1 MLRLLSNKPNFR
13 EHFLLNLRNQELIIL
28 IVTVVIFTGFSI
40 FLDKFFSAGN
50 LLTLMRSVSILGILS
65 IAMAVVVISKGID
78 LSLIATLAVG
88 TALASVLSSGDVLPS
103 IDLPFIYAVILGFIF
118 TAILCAITGILVA
131 YWDMA
136 SVFVTLAMAGVIY
149 GLGRT
154 LFIRDELNYLPEDA
168 AWLEYLGRGQLFGVP
183 MPIICFLVL
192 AIIMH
197 LLLTKTTF
205 GKFVYSIGDSGLA
218 ARTAGVPVR
227 PILVMIFI
235 LAGLVAYFAGLLTAG
250 AISSI
255 NTRMVAGSM
264 IYDVLLVVV
273 VGGIGLSG
281 GKGGMHNV
289 ILGTLL
295 IGTLLNGMVIMD
307 ISFIVQNLIK
317 GIILLLAIMTDTLLN
332 PRDEQTTQQGDI

>member
-1 MLRLLSNKPNFR
+1 LLKF
-13 EHFLLNLRNQELIIL
+13 RNQELIIL
-28 IVTVVIFTGFSI
+28 IVTVVIFTGFSV
-40 FLDKFFSAGN
+40 FLDKFFSTGN

-103 IDLPFIYAVILGFIF
+103 IDLPFIYAVLIGFIF
-118 TAILCAITGILVA
+118 TAILCALTGILVA

-154 LFIRDELNYLPEDA
+154 LFIGDELNYLPEDA
-168 AWLEYLGRGQLFGVP
+168 VWLEYMGRGQLFGVP
-183 MPIICFLVL
+183 MPIICFLSL
-192 AIIMH
+192 AFLMH
-197 LLLTKTTF
+197 LVLTKTTF

-235 LAGLVAYFAGLLTAG
+235 IAGLVAYFAGLLTAG

-255 NTRMVAGSM
+255 NTRMVSGSM

-317 GIILLLAIMTDTLLN
+317 GIILLVAIMTDTILN

>member
-1 MLRLLSNKPNFR
+1 MFK
-13 EHFLLNLRNQELIIL
+13 LRNQELIIL
-28 IVTVVIFTGFSI
+28 IVTVVIFAGFSV
-40 FLDKFFSAGN
+40 FLDKFFSTGN

-118 TAILCAITGILVA
+118 TAILCAMTGILVA

-183 MPIICFLVL
+183 MPIICFLML

-197 LLLTKTTF
+197 LMLTKTTF

-235 LAGLVAYFAGLLTAG
+235 LAGTVAYFAVLLTAG

-317 GIILLLAIMTDTLLN
+317 GIILLLAIMNDTLLN

>member
-1 MLRLLSNKPNFR
+1 MLK
-13 EHFLLNLRNQELIIL
+13 LRNQELIIL
-28 IVTVVIFTGFSI
+28 IVTIVIFAGFSV
-40 FLDKFFSAGN
+40 FLDKFFSTGN

-88 TALASVLSSGDVLPS
+88 TALASVLSSGDVLPL
-103 IDLPFIYAVILGFIF
+103 IDLPFIYAVLIGLIF
-118 TAILCAITGILVA
+118 TSILCAITGILVA

-154 LFIRDELNYLPEDA
+154 LFIGDELNYLPEDA
-168 AWLEYLGRGQLFGVP
+168 LWLEYLGRGQLFGVP
-183 MPIICFLVL
+183 MPIICFLSL
-192 AIIMH
+192 ALLMH

-235 LAGLVAYFAGLLTAG
+235 IAGLVAYFAGLLTAG

-255 NTRMVAGSM
+255 NTRMVSGSM

>member
-1 MLRLLSNKPNFR
+1 MIK
-13 EHFLLNLRNQELIIL
+13 LRNQELIIL
-28 IVTVVIFTGFSI
+28 IVTVVIFAGFSI
-40 FLDKFFSAGN
+40 FLDKFFSTGN

-88 TALASVLSSGDVLPS
+88 TALASVLSSADVLPS
-103 IDLPFIYAVILGFIF
+103 IDLPFVYAVLLGFLF
-118 TAILCAITGILVA
+118 TAILCAITGTLVA

-154 LFIRDELNYLPEDA
+154 LFIGDELNYLPEDA
-168 AWLEYLGRGQLFGVP
+168 AWLEYLGRGQLLGVP
-183 MPIICFLVL
+183 MPIVCFLSL
-192 AIIMH
+192 AFIMH
-197 LLLTKTTF
+197 LVLTKTTF

-227 PILVMIFI
+227 PILVIIFI
-235 LAGLVAYFAGLLTAG
+235 IAGVVAYFAGLLTAG

-255 NTRMVAGSM
+255 NTRMVSGSM

-317 GIILLLAIMTDTLLN
+317 GIILLLAIMTDTILN

>member
-1 MLRLLSNKPNFR
+1 MFK
-13 EHFLLNLRNQELIIL
+13 LRNQELIIL
-28 IVTVVIFTGFSI
+28 IVTVSIFGGFSI
-40 FLDKFFSAGN
+40 FLDKFFSTGN

-78 LSLIATLAVG
+78 LSLIATLAIG
-88 TALASVLSSGDVLPS
+88 TALASVLSSPDVLPF
-103 IDLPFIYAVILGFIF
+103 IDLPFVYAVLLGFLF
-118 TAILCAITGILVA
+118 TALLCAITGILVA

-154 LFIRDELNYLPEDA
+154 LFIGDELNYLPEDA
-168 AWLEYLGRGQLFGVP
+168 VWLEYLGRGQLFGIP
-183 MPIICFLVL
+183 MPIICFMSLALVMHLVL
-192 AIIMH
+192 
-197 LLLTKTTF
+197 TQTTF

-255 NTRMVAGSM
+255 NTRMVSGSL

-317 GIILLLAIMTDTLLN
+317 GIILLIAIMTDTILN

>member
-1 MLRLLSNKPNFR
+1 MLPLV
-13 EHFLLNLRNQELIIL
+13 FLNPSGIHNLFKLRNQELIIL
-28 IVTVVIFTGFSI
+28 IVTIFIFAGFSI
-40 FLDKFFSAGN
+40 FLDKFFSTGN

-78 LSLIATLAVG
+78 LSLIATLAIG
-88 TALASVLSSGDVLPS
+88 TALASVLSSADVLPS
-103 IDLPFIYAVILGFIF
+103 IDLPFVYAVLLGFLF

-154 LFIRDELNYLPEDA
+154 LFIGDELNYLPPDA
-168 AWLEYLGRGQLFGVP
+168 GWLEYLGRGQLLSIP
-183 MPIICFLVL
+183 MPIICFLTL
-192 AIIMH
+192 AFVMH
-197 LLLTKTTF
+197 LVLTKTTF

-255 NTRMVAGSM
+255 NTRMVSGSM

-273 VGGIGLSG
+273 VGGIGQSG

-317 GIILLLAIMTDTLLN
+317 GIILLIAIMTDTILN

>member
-1 MLRLLSNKPNFR
+1 
-13 EHFLLNLRNQELIIL
+13 
-28 IVTVVIFTGFSI
+28 
-40 FLDKFFSAGN
+40 
-50 LLTLMRSVSILGILS
+50 MRSVSILGILS

-88 TALASVLSSGDVLPS
+88 TALASVLSSGDVLPL
-103 IDLPFIYAVILGFIF
+103 IDLPFIYAVLIGLIF
-118 TAILCAITGILVA
+118 TSILCAITGILVA

-154 LFIRDELNYLPEDA
+154 LFIGDELNYLPEDA
-168 AWLEYLGRGQLFGVP
+168 LWLEYLGRGQLFGVP
-183 MPIICFLVL
+183 MPIICFLSL
-192 AIIMH
+192 ALLMH

-235 LAGLVAYFAGLLTAG
+235 IAGMVAYFAGLLTAG

-255 NTRMVAGSM
+255 NTRMVSGSM

-317 GIILLLAIMTDTLLN
+317 GIILLLAIMTDTILN

>member
-1 MLRLLSNKPNFR
+1 
-13 EHFLLNLRNQELIIL
+13 
-28 IVTVVIFTGFSI
+28 
-40 FLDKFFSAGN
+40 
-50 LLTLMRSVSILGILS
+50 MRSVSILGILS

-88 TALASVLSSGDVLPS
+88 TALASVLSSGDVLPL
-103 IDLPFIYAVILGFIF
+103 IDLPFIYAVLIGLIF
-118 TAILCAITGILVA
+118 TSVLCAITGILVA

-154 LFIRDELNYLPEDA
+154 LFIGDELNYLPEDA
-168 AWLEYLGRGQLFGVP
+168 LWLEYLGRGQLFGVP
-183 MPIICFLVL
+183 MPIICFLSL
-192 AIIMH
+192 ALLMH

-235 LAGLVAYFAGLLTAG
+235 IAGLVAYFAGLLTAG

-255 NTRMVAGSM
+255 NTRMVSGSM

-317 GIILLLAIMTDTLLN
+317 GIILLLAIMTDTILN

>member
-1 MLRLLSNKPNFR
+1 MFK
-13 EHFLLNLRNQELIIL
+13 LRNQELIIL
-28 IVTVVIFTGFSI
+28 IVTVVIFAGFSV
-40 FLDKFFSAGN
+40 FLDKFFSTGN
-50 LLTLMRSVSILGILS
+50 LLTLMRSVSMLGILS

-118 TAILCAITGILVA
+118 TAILCAMTGILVA

-183 MPIICFLVL
+183 MPIICFLML

-235 LAGLVAYFAGLLTAG
+235 LAGTVAYFAGLLTAG

-255 NTRMVAGSM
+255 NTRMVAGAM

>member
-1 MLRLLSNKPNFR
+1 M
-13 EHFLLNLRNQELIIL
+13 
-28 IVTVVIFTGFSI
+28 TVSIFGGFSI
-40 FLDKFFSAGN
+40 FLDKFFSTGN

-78 LSLIATLAVG
+78 LSLIATLAIG
-88 TALASVLSSGDVLPS
+88 TALASVLSSPDVLPF
-103 IDLPFIYAVILGFIF
+103 IDLPFVYAVLLGFLF

-154 LFIRDELNYLPEDA
+154 LFIGDELNYLPEDA
-168 AWLEYLGRGQLFGVP
+168 VWLEYLGRGQLFGVP
-183 MPIICFLVL
+183 MPIICFLSL
-192 AIIMH
+192 ALVMH
-197 LLLTKTTF
+197 LVLTQTTF

-255 NTRMVAGSM
+255 NTRMVSGSL

-317 GIILLLAIMTDTLLN
+317 GIILLIAIMTDTILN

>member
-1 MLRLLSNKPNFR
+1 MLK
-13 EHFLLNLRNQELIIL
+13 LRNQELIIL
-28 IVTVVIFTGFSI
+28 IVTVVIFAGFSV
-40 FLDKFFSAGN
+40 FLDKFFSTGN

-118 TAILCAITGILVA
+118 TALLCAMTGVLVA

-183 MPIICFLVL
+183 MPIICFLML

-235 LAGLVAYFAGLLTAG
+235 LAGTVAYFAGLLTAG

-317 GIILLLAIMTDTLLN
+317 GIILLLAIMTDTILN

>member
-1 MLRLLSNKPNFR
+1 LFK
-13 EHFLLNLRNQELIIL
+13 LRNQELIIL
-28 IVTVVIFTGFSI
+28 IVTVSIFAGFSI
-40 FLDKFFSAGN
+40 FLDKFFSTGN

-88 TALASVLSSGDVLPS
+88 TALASVMSSPDVLPS
-103 IDLPFIYAVILGFIF
+103 FDLPFLYAVLLGFLF

-154 LFIRDELNYLPEDA
+154 LFIGDELNYLPEDA
-168 AWLEYLGRGQLFGVP
+168 IWLEYLGRGQLFGVP
-183 MPIICFLVL
+183 MPIICFLSL
-192 AIIMH
+192 AFIMH
-197 LLLTKTTF
+197 LVLTKTTF

-227 PILVMIFI
+227 PILVIIFI
-235 LAGLVAYFAGLLTAG
+235 IAGLVAYFAGLLTAG

-255 NTRMVAGSM
+255 NTRMVSGSM

-317 GIILLLAIMTDTLLN
+317 GIILLIAIMTDTILN

>member
-1 MLRLLSNKPNFR
+1 M
-13 EHFLLNLRNQELIIL
+13 LNLRNQELIIL
-28 IVTVVIFTGFSI
+28 IVTIVIFTGFSI

-103 IDLPFIYAVILGFIF
+103 IDLPFIYAVIIGFIF
-118 TAILCAITGILVA
+118 TAILCAMTGILVA

-183 MPIICFLVL
+183 MPIICFLML

>member
-1 MLRLLSNKPNFR
+1 MLK
-13 EHFLLNLRNQELIIL
+13 LRNQELIIL
-28 IVTVVIFTGFSI
+28 IVTIVIFAGFSV
-40 FLDKFFSAGN
+40 FLDKFFSTGN

-88 TALASVLSSGDVLPS
+88 TALASVLSSGDVLPL
-103 IDLPFIYAVILGFIF
+103 IDLPFIYAVLIGLIF
-118 TAILCAITGILVA
+118 TSILCAITGILVA

-154 LFIRDELNYLPEDA
+154 LFIGDELNYLPEDA
-168 AWLEYLGRGQLFGVP
+168 LWLEYLGRGQLFGVP
-183 MPIICFLVL
+183 MPIICFLSL
-192 AIIMH
+192 ALLMH

-218 ARTAGVPVR
+218 ARTAGVPVS

-235 LAGLVAYFAGLLTAG
+235 IAGLVAYFAGLLTAG

-255 NTRMVAGSM
+255 NTRMVSGSM

-317 GIILLLAIMTDTLLN
+317 GIILLLAIMTDTILN

>member
-1 MLRLLSNKPNFR
+1 MLPLIFFNPSGIHNLFK
-13 EHFLLNLRNQELIIL
+13 LRNQELIIL
-28 IVTVVIFTGFSI
+28 IVTIFIFAGFSI
-40 FLDKFFSAGN
+40 FLDKFFSTGN

-78 LSLIATLAVG
+78 LSLIATLAIG
-88 TALASVLSSGDVLPS
+88 TAIASVLSSADVLPS
-103 IDLPFIYAVILGFIF
+103 IDLPFVYAVLLGFLF
-118 TAILCAITGILVA
+118 TATLCAITGILVA

-154 LFIRDELNYLPEDA
+154 LFIGDELNYLPPDA
-168 AWLEYLGRGQLFGVP
+168 GWLEYLGRGQLLGIP
-183 MPIICFLVL
+183 MPIICFLTL
-192 AIIMH
+192 AFVMH
-197 LLLTKTTF
+197 LVLTKTTF
-205 GKFVYSIGDSGLA
+205 GKFVYAIGDSGLA

-255 NTRMVAGSM
+255 NTRMVSGSM

-317 GIILLLAIMTDTLLN
+317 GIILLIAIMTDTILN

>member
-1 MLRLLSNKPNFR
+1 M
-13 EHFLLNLRNQELIIL
+13 LNLRNQELIIL
-28 IVTVVIFTGFSI
+28 AVTIVIFAGFSI

-103 IDLPFIYAVILGFIF
+103 INLPFIYAVILGFIF
-118 TAILCAITGILVA
+118 TALLCAMTGILVA

-168 AWLEYLGRGQLFGVP
+168 VWLEYLGRGQLFGIP
-183 MPIICFLVL
+183 MPIICFLTL
-192 AIIMH
+192 AIVMH

-227 PILVMIFI
+227 PILVIIFI

-317 GIILLLAIMTDTLLN
+317 GIILLLAIMTDTILN

>member
-1 MLRLLSNKPNFR
+1 MIK
-13 EHFLLNLRNQELIIL
+13 LRNQELIIL
-28 IVTVVIFTGFSI
+28 IVTVVIFAGFSI
-40 FLDKFFSAGN
+40 FLDKFFSTGN

-88 TALASVLSSGDVLPS
+88 TALASVLSSADVLPS
-103 IDLPFIYAVILGFIF
+103 IDLPFVYAVLLGFLF
-118 TAILCAITGILVA
+118 TAILCAITGTLVA

-154 LFIRDELNYLPEDA
+154 LFIGDELNYLPEDA
-168 AWLEYLGRGQLFGVP
+168 AWLEYLGRGQLLGVP
-183 MPIICFLVL
+183 MPIICFLSL
-192 AIIMH
+192 AFIMH
-197 LLLTKTTF
+197 LVLTKTTF

-227 PILVMIFI
+227 PILVIIFI
-235 LAGLVAYFAGLLTAG
+235 IAGVVAYFAGLLTAG

-255 NTRMVAGSM
+255 NTRMVSGSM

-317 GIILLLAIMTDTLLN
+317 GIVLLLAIMTDTILN

>member
-1 MLRLLSNKPNFR
+1 
-13 EHFLLNLRNQELIIL
+13 
-28 IVTVVIFTGFSI
+28 
-40 FLDKFFSAGN
+40 
-50 LLTLMRSVSILGILS
+50 MRSVSILGILS

-88 TALASVLSSGDVLPS
+88 TALASVLSSGDVLPL
-103 IDLPFIYAVILGFIF
+103 IDLPFIYAVLIGLIF
-118 TAILCAITGILVA
+118 TSILCAITGILVA

-154 LFIRDELNYLPEDA
+154 LFIGDELNYLPEDA
-168 AWLEYLGRGQLFGVP
+168 LWLEYLGRGQLFGVP
-183 MPIICFLVL
+183 MPIICFLSL
-192 AIIMH
+192 ALLMH

-235 LAGLVAYFAGLLTAG
+235 IAGLVAYFAGLLTAG

-255 NTRMVAGSM
+255 NTRMVSGSM

>member
-1 MLRLLSNKPNFR
+1 M
-13 EHFLLNLRNQELIIL
+13 
-28 IVTVVIFTGFSI
+28 TIFIFAGFSI

-78 LSLIATLAVG
+78 LSLIATLAIG
-88 TALASVLSSGDVLPS
+88 TAIASVLSSADVLPS
-103 IDLPFIYAVILGFIF
+103 IDLPFVYAVLLGFLF
-118 TAILCAITGILVA
+118 TATLCAITGILVA

-154 LFIRDELNYLPEDA
+154 LFIGDELNYLPPDA
-168 AWLEYLGRGQLFGVP
+168 GWLEYLGRGQLLSIP
-183 MPIICFLVL
+183 MPIICFLTL
-192 AIIMH
+192 AFVMH
-197 LLLTKTTF
+197 LVLTKTTF

-255 NTRMVAGSM
+255 NTRMVSGSM

-295 IGTLLNGMVIMD
+295 MGTLLNGMVIMD

-317 GIILLLAIMTDTLLN
+317 GIILLIAIMTDTILN

>member
-1 MLRLLSNKPNFR
+1 MLK
-13 EHFLLNLRNQELIIL
+13 LRNQELIIL
-28 IVTVVIFTGFSI
+28 IVTIVIFAGFSV
-40 FLDKFFSAGN
+40 FLDKFFSTGN

-118 TAILCAITGILVA
+118 TAILCAMTGILVA

-154 LFIRDELNYLPEDA
+154 LFIGDELNYLPEDA

-183 MPIICFLVL
+183 MPIICFLSL
-192 AIIMH
+192 ALLMH

-235 LAGLVAYFAGLLTAG
+235 IAGLVAYFAGLLTAG

-255 NTRMVAGSM
+255 NTRMVSGSM

-317 GIILLLAIMTDTLLN
+317 GIILLLAIMTDTILN

>member
-1 MLRLLSNKPNFR
+1 MFK
-13 EHFLLNLRNQELIIL
+13 LRNQELIIL
-28 IVTVVIFTGFSI
+28 IVTVVIFAGFSV
-40 FLDKFFSAGN
+40 FLDKFFSTGN

-88 TALASVLSSGDVLPS
+88 TALASVLSSGDVLPL
-103 IDLPFIYAVILGFIF
+103 IDLPFIYAVLIGLIF
-118 TAILCAITGILVA
+118 TSILCAITGILVA

-154 LFIRDELNYLPEDA
+154 LFIGDELNYLPEDA
-168 AWLEYLGRGQLFGVP
+168 LWLEYLGRGQLFGVP
-183 MPIICFLVL
+183 MPIICFLSL
-192 AIIMH
+192 ALLMH

-235 LAGLVAYFAGLLTAG
+235 IAGLVAYFAGLLTAG

-255 NTRMVAGSM
+255 NTRMVSGSM

-295 IGTLLNGMVIMD
+295 IGTLLNGMVIID

-317 GIILLLAIMTDTLLN
+317 GIILLLAIMTDTILN

>member
-1 MLRLLSNKPNFR
+1 
-13 EHFLLNLRNQELIIL
+13 
-28 IVTVVIFTGFSI
+28 
-40 FLDKFFSAGN
+40 
-50 LLTLMRSVSILGILS
+50 MRSVSILGILS

-78 LSLIATLAVG
+78 LSLIATLAIG
-88 TALASVLSSGDVLPS
+88 TALASVLSSPDVLPF
-103 IDLPFIYAVILGFIF
+103 IDLPFVYAVLLGFLF

-154 LFIRDELNYLPEDA
+154 LFIGDELNYLPEDA
-168 AWLEYLGRGQLFGVP
+168 VWLEYLGRGQLFGVP
-183 MPIICFLVL
+183 MPIICFLSL
-192 AIIMH
+192 ALVMH
-197 LLLTKTTF
+197 LVLTQTTF

-255 NTRMVAGSM
+255 NTRMVSGSL

-317 GIILLLAIMTDTLLN
+317 GIILLIAIMTDTILN

>member
-1 MLRLLSNKPNFR
+1 MFK
-13 EHFLLNLRNQELIIL
+13 LRNQELIIL
-28 IVTVVIFTGFSI
+28 IVTVSIFAGFSI
-40 FLDKFFSAGN
+40 FLDKFFSTGN
-50 LLTLMRSVSILGILS
+50 LLTLMRSVSILGILG

-88 TALASVLSSGDVLPS
+88 TALASIISSPDVLPS
-103 IDLPFIYAVILGFIF
+103 IDLPFVYAVLLGFLF

-154 LFIRDELNYLPEDA
+154 LFIGDELNYLPEDA
-168 AWLEYLGRGQLFGVP
+168 IWLEYLGRGQLLGVP
-183 MPIICFLVL
+183 MPIICFLSL
-192 AIIMH
+192 ALTMH
-197 LLLTKTTF
+197 LVLTKTTF

-227 PILVMIFI
+227 PILVIIFI
-235 LAGLVAYFAGLLTAG
+235 IAGLVAYFAGLLTAG

-255 NTRMVAGSM
+255 NTRMVSGSM

-317 GIILLLAIMTDTLLN
+317 GIILLIAIMADTILN

>member
-1 MLRLLSNKPNFR
+1 MFK
-13 EHFLLNLRNQELIIL
+13 LRNQELIIL
-28 IVTVVIFTGFSI
+28 IVTVVIFAGFSV
-40 FLDKFFSAGN
+40 FLDKFFSTGN

-118 TAILCAITGILVA
+118 TAILCAMTGILVA

-183 MPIICFLVL
+183 MPIICFLML

-235 LAGLVAYFAGLLTAG
+235 LAGTVAYFAGLLTAG

-317 GIILLLAIMTDTLLN
+317 GIILLLAIMTDTILN

>member
-1 MLRLLSNKPNFR
+1 MIK
-13 EHFLLNLRNQELIIL
+13 LRNQELIIL
-28 IVTVVIFTGFSI
+28 IVTIVIFAGFSV
-40 FLDKFFSAGN
+40 FLDKFFSTGN

-88 TALASVLSSGDVLPS
+88 TALASVLSSADVLPS
-103 IDLPFIYAVILGFIF
+103 IDLPFVYAVLLGLLF

-154 LFIRDELNYLPEDA
+154 LFIGDELNYLPEDA
-168 AWLEYLGRGQLFGVP
+168 VWLEYLGRGQLLGVP
-183 MPIICFLVL
+183 MPIICFLSL
-192 AIIMH
+192 AFIMH
-197 LLLTKTTF
+197 LVLTQTTF

-227 PILVMIFI
+227 PILVIIFI
-235 LAGLVAYFAGLLTAG
+235 IAGVVAYFAGLLTAG

-255 NTRMVAGSM
+255 NTRMVSGSM

-317 GIILLLAIMTDTLLN
+317 GIILLVAIMTDTILN

>member
-1 MLRLLSNKPNFR
+1 MFK
-13 EHFLLNLRNQELIIL
+13 LRNQELIIL
-28 IVTVVIFTGFSI
+28 IVTIFIFAGFSI

-78 LSLIATLAVG
+78 LSLIATLAIG
-88 TALASVLSSGDVLPS
+88 TAIASVLSSADVLPS
-103 IDLPFIYAVILGFIF
+103 IDLPFVYAVLLGFLF
-118 TAILCAITGILVA
+118 TATLCAITGILVA

-154 LFIRDELNYLPEDA
+154 LFIGDELNYLPPDA
-168 AWLEYLGRGQLFGVP
+168 GWLEYLGRGQLLGIP
-183 MPIICFLVL
+183 MPIICFLTL
-192 AIIMH
+192 AFVMH
-197 LLLTKTTF
+197 LVLTKTTF
-205 GKFVYSIGDSGLA
+205 GKFVYAIGDSGLA

-255 NTRMVAGSM
+255 NTRMVSGSM

-317 GIILLLAIMTDTLLN
+317 GIILLIAIMTDTILN

>member
-1 MLRLLSNKPNFR
+1 MLK
-13 EHFLLNLRNQELIIL
+13 LRNQELIIL
-28 IVTVVIFTGFSI
+28 IVTIVIFAGFSV
-40 FLDKFFSAGN
+40 FLDKFFSTGN

-88 TALASVLSSGDVLPS
+88 TALASVLSSGDVLPL
-103 IDLPFIYAVILGFIF
+103 IDLPFIYAVLIGLIF
-118 TAILCAITGILVA
+118 TSILCAITGILVA

-154 LFIRDELNYLPEDA
+154 LFIGDELNYLPEDA
-168 AWLEYLGRGQLFGVP
+168 LWLEYLGRGQLFGVP
-183 MPIICFLVL
+183 MPIICFLSL
-192 AIIMH
+192 AFLMD

-205 GKFVYSIGDSGLA
+205 GKFVYSIVDSGLA

-235 LAGLVAYFAGLLTAG
+235 IAGLVAYFAGLLTAG

-255 NTRMVAGSM
+255 NTRMVSGSM

-317 GIILLLAIMTDTLLN
+317 GIILLLAIMTDTILN

>member
-1 MLRLLSNKPNFR
+1 MIK
-13 EHFLLNLRNQELIIL
+13 LRNQELIIL
-28 IVTVVIFTGFSI
+28 IVTVVIFAGFSI
-40 FLDKFFSAGN
+40 FLDKFFSTGN

-88 TALASVLSSGDVLPS
+88 TALASVLSSADVLPS
-103 IDLPFIYAVILGFIF
+103 IDLPFVYAVLLGFLF
-118 TAILCAITGILVA
+118 TAILCAITGTLVA

-154 LFIRDELNYLPEDA
+154 LFIGDELNYLPEDA
-168 AWLEYLGRGQLFGVP
+168 AWLEYLGRGQLLGVP
-183 MPIICFLVL
+183 MPIICFLSL
-192 AIIMH
+192 AFIMH
-197 LLLTKTTF
+197 LVLTKTTF

-227 PILVMIFI
+227 PILVIIFI
-235 LAGLVAYFAGLLTAG
+235 IAGVVAYFAGLLTAG

-255 NTRMVAGSM
+255 NTRMVSGSM

-317 GIILLLAIMTDTLLN
+317 GIILLLAIMTDTILN
-332 PRDEQTTQQGDI
+332 PSDEQTTQQGDI

>member
-1 MLRLLSNKPNFR
+1 MIK
-13 EHFLLNLRNQELIIL
+13 LRNQELIIL
-28 IVTVVIFTGFSI
+28 IVTIVIFTGFSV
-40 FLDKFFSAGN
+40 FLDKFFSTGN

-88 TALASVLSSGDVLPS
+88 TALASVLSSADVLPS
-103 IDLPFIYAVILGFIF
+103 IDLPFVYAVLLGLLF

-154 LFIRDELNYLPEDA
+154 LFIGDELNYLPEDA
-168 AWLEYLGRGQLFGVP
+168 VWLEYLGRGQLLGVP
-183 MPIICFLVL
+183 MPIICFLSL
-192 AIIMH
+192 AFIMH
-197 LLLTKTTF
+197 LVLTQTTF

-227 PILVMIFI
+227 PILVIIFI
-235 LAGLVAYFAGLLTAG
+235 IAGVVAYFAGLLTAG

-317 GIILLLAIMTDTLLN
+317 GIILLLAIMTDTILN

>member
-1 MLRLLSNKPNFR
+1 MIK
-13 EHFLLNLRNQELIIL
+13 LRNQELIIL
-28 IVTVVIFTGFSI
+28 IVTVVIFAGFSI
-40 FLDKFFSAGN
+40 FLDNFFSTGN

-88 TALASVLSSGDVLPS
+88 TALASVLSSADVLPS
-103 IDLPFIYAVILGFIF
+103 IDLPFVYAVLLGFLF
-118 TAILCAITGILVA
+118 TAILCAITGTLVA

-154 LFIRDELNYLPEDA
+154 LFIGDELNYLPEDA
-168 AWLEYLGRGQLFGVP
+168 AWLEYLGRGQLLGVP
-183 MPIICFLVL
+183 MPIICFLSL
-192 AIIMH
+192 AFIMH
-197 LLLTKTTF
+197 LVLTKTTF

-227 PILVMIFI
+227 PILVIIFI
-235 LAGLVAYFAGLLTAG
+235 IAGVVAYFAGLLTAG

-255 NTRMVAGSM
+255 NTRMVSGSM

-317 GIILLLAIMTDTLLN
+317 GIILLLAIMTDTILN

>member
-1 MLRLLSNKPNFR
+1 MLK
-13 EHFLLNLRNQELIIL
+13 LRNQELIIL
-28 IVTVVIFTGFSI
+28 IVTIVIFAGFSV
-40 FLDKFFSAGN
+40 FLDKFFSTGN

-103 IDLPFIYAVILGFIF
+103 IDLPFIYAVLIGFIF
-118 TAILCAITGILVA
+118 TAILCALTGILVA

-154 LFIRDELNYLPEDA
+154 LFIGDELNYLPEDA
-168 AWLEYLGRGQLFGVP
+168 VWLEYMGRGQLFGVP
-183 MPIICFLVL
+183 MPIICFLSL
-192 AIIMH
+192 AFLMH
-197 LLLTKTTF
+197 LVLTKTTF

-235 LAGLVAYFAGLLTAG
+235 IAGLVAYFAGLLTAG

-255 NTRMVAGSM
+255 NTRMVSGSM

-317 GIILLLAIMTDTLLN
+317 GIILLLAIMTDTILN

>member
-1 MLRLLSNKPNFR
+1 M
-13 EHFLLNLRNQELIIL
+13 LNLRNQELIIL

-40 FLDKFFSAGN
+40 FLDKFFSTGN

-183 MPIICFLVL
+183 MPIICFLSL
-192 AIIMH
+192 AVIMH
-197 LLLTKTTF
+197 LILTKTTF

-317 GIILLLAIMTDTLLN
+317 GIILLLAIMTDTILN

>member
-1 MLRLLSNKPNFR
+1 MFK
-13 EHFLLNLRNQELIIL
+13 LRNQELIIL
-28 IVTVVIFTGFSI
+28 IVTVVIFAGFSV
-40 FLDKFFSAGN
+40 FLDKFFSTGN

-118 TAILCAITGILVA
+118 TAILCAMTGILVA

-183 MPIICFLVL
+183 MPIICFLML

-235 LAGLVAYFAGLLTAG
+235 LAGTVAYFAGLLTAG

-307 ISFIVQNLIK
+307 ISFIVQNLIR
-317 GIILLLAIMTDTLLN
+317 GIILLLAIMTDTILN

>member
-1 MLRLLSNKPNFR
+1 MFK
-13 EHFLLNLRNQELIIL
+13 LRNQELIIL
-28 IVTVVIFTGFSI
+28 IVTVVIFAGFSV
-40 FLDKFFSAGN
+40 FLDKFFSTGN

-88 TALASVLSSGDVLPS
+88 TALASVMSSGDVLPS

-118 TAILCAITGILVA
+118 TAILCAMTGVLVA

-183 MPIICFLVL
+183 MPIICFLML

-235 LAGLVAYFAGLLTAG
+235 LAGTVAYFAGLLTAG

-317 GIILLLAIMTDTLLN
+317 GIILLLAIMTDTILN

>member
-1 MLRLLSNKPNFR
+1 M
-13 EHFLLNLRNQELIIL
+13 LNLRNQELIIL
-28 IVTVVIFTGFSI
+28 IVTIVIFTGFSV

-103 IDLPFIYAVILGFIF
+103 IDLPFIYAVIIGFIF
-118 TAILCAITGILVA
+118 TAILCAMTGILVA

-136 SVFVTLAMAGVIY
+136 SVFVTLAMAGAIY

-183 MPIICFLVL
+183 MPIICFLML

>member
-1 MLRLLSNKPNFR
+1 
-13 EHFLLNLRNQELIIL
+13 
-28 IVTVVIFTGFSI
+28 
-40 FLDKFFSAGN
+40 
-50 LLTLMRSVSILGILS
+50 MRSVSILGILS

-118 TAILCAITGILVA
+118 TAILCAMTGVLVA

-168 AWLEYLGRGQLFGVP
+168 AWLEYLGRGQLFGIP
-183 MPIICFLVL
+183 MPIICFLML

-197 LLLTKTTF
+197 LMLTKTTF

-235 LAGLVAYFAGLLTAG
+235 LAGTVAYFAGLLTAG

-317 GIILLLAIMTDTLLN
+317 GIILLLAIMTDTILN

>member
-1 MLRLLSNKPNFR
+1 MLKI
-13 EHFLLNLRNQELIIL
+13 RNQELIIL
-28 IVTVVIFTGFSI
+28 IVTIVIFAGFSI
-40 FLDKFFSAGN
+40 FLDKFFSTGN

-118 TAILCAITGILVA
+118 TAILCAMTGILVA

-183 MPIICFLVL
+183 MPIICFLML

-235 LAGLVAYFAGLLTAG
+235 LAGTVAYFAGLLTAG

>member
-1 MLRLLSNKPNFR
+1 
-13 EHFLLNLRNQELIIL
+13 
-28 IVTVVIFTGFSI
+28 
-40 FLDKFFSAGN
+40 
-50 LLTLMRSVSILGILS
+50 
-65 IAMAVVVISKGID
+65 MAVVVISKGID

-88 TALASVLSSGDVLPS
+88 TALASVMSSPDVLPS
-103 IDLPFIYAVILGFIF
+103 FDLPFVYAVLLGFLF
-118 TAILCAITGILVA
+118 TALLCAITGILVA

-154 LFIRDELNYLPEDA
+154 LFIGDELNYLPEDA
-168 AWLEYLGRGQLFGVP
+168 IWLEYLGRGQLLGVP
-183 MPIICFLVL
+183 MPIICFLSL
-192 AIIMH
+192 AFIMH
-197 LLLTKTTF
+197 LVLTKTTF

-227 PILVMIFI
+227 PILVIIFI
-235 LAGLVAYFAGLLTAG
+235 IAGLVAYFAGLLTAG

-255 NTRMVAGSM
+255 NTRMVSGSM

-317 GIILLLAIMTDTLLN
+317 GIILLIAIMTDTILN